1 MKLFSLRRA
10 LMVAACASASLL
22 AACGSGTTES
32 AISPSRFVVFG
43 DAFSDVGQ
51 SGAVYSVND
60 GSVANWVQQMAS
72 RFSQTVTPSSS
83 GGFDYARVNA
93 RVLAKPDAVG
103 NSATLT
109 IKEQVDTFLATN
121 AIGGSDVMILS
132 AGVSDVVA
140 QMNAVTAGTQ
150 TEDQM
155 IANLQQA
162 GRDLGAQVRRV
173 VQAGGKQVIVVGPY
187 TLGRT
192 PWAIGLN
199 KVDLLNNAS
208 GKFNDALLVS
218 IVDLGANVLYVD
230 AAYYLNLV
238 TGDPGS
244 YSLANGTTV
253 VCNSVDPTNAIGI
266 GANQVNSAKC
276 TPSTVTAGL
285 IYNSYAFADPL
296 FFTPVVNRLFGDY
309 AYNKIRDRF

>member
-1 MKLFSLRRA
+1 MNFFSLRRA

-32 AISPSRFVVFG
+32 ALTPSRFVVFG

-51 SGAVYSVND
+51 AGTTYSVND
-60 GSVANWVQQMAS
+60 GTVTNWVQQMAN
-72 RFSQTVTPSSS
+72 RFGQSVAPSA
-83 GGFDYARVNA
+83 GGGLDYARVNA

-103 NSATLT
+103 NSGTLT
-109 IKEQVDTFLATN
+109 IKEQVDTFLASN
-121 AIGGSDVMILS
+121 SIGGSDVLILS

-162 GRDLGAQVRRV
+162 GRDLGAQVRRL

-187 TLGRT
+187 TLGRS
-192 PWAIGLN
+192 PWAVGLG
-199 KVDLLNNAS
+199 KVSLLNNGS

-244 YSLANGTTV
+244 YSLANATAV
-253 VCNSVDPTNAIGI
+253 VCTTVDPTNAIGI
-266 GANQVNSAKC
+266 GANQVNSALC
-276 TPSTVTAGL
+276 NGSTVGGL
-285 IYNSYAFADPL
+285 NYNSYAFADPL

>member
-1 MKLFSLRRA
+1 MNLFSLRRA

-32 AISPSRFVVFG
+32 ALSPSRFVVFG

-51 SGAVYSVND
+51 TGATYSVND
-60 GSVANWVQQMAS
+60 GSVNNWVQQMAS
-72 RFSQTVTPSSS
+72 RFSKSVAPSSS

-93 RVLAKPDAVG
+93 RVLAKPDAAG
-103 NSATLT
+103 NSSTLT
-109 IKEQVDTFLATN
+109 IKEQVDTFMASNT
-121 AIGGSDVMILS
+121 IGGSDVLVLS

-162 GRDLGAQVRRV
+162 GRDLGAQVRRL
-173 VQAGGKQVIVVGPY
+173 VQSGGKQVIVIGPY

-192 PWAIGLN
+192 PWAVGLG
-199 KVDLLNNAS
+199 KVNLLNNAS

-244 YSLANGTTV
+244 YSLANATTV
-253 VCNSVDPTNAIGI
+253 VCTSVDTTNAIGI

-276 TPSTVTAGL
+276 NTSTVGGL
-285 IYNSYAFADPL
+285 NYNSYAFADPL

>member
-1 MKLFSLRRA
+1 MTFFSLRRA

-32 AISPSRFVVFG
+32 ALTPSRFVVFG

-51 SGAVYSVND
+51 SGTTYSVND
-60 GSVANWVQQMAS
+60 GSVNTWVQQMAS
-72 RFSQTVTPSSS
+72 RFSLSVAPSAT
-83 GGFDYARVNA
+83 GGFDYARANA
-93 RVLAKPDAVG
+93 RVLTKPDAAG
-103 NSATLT
+103 NAATLT
-109 IKEQVDTFLATN
+109 IKEQVDAFLTANT
-121 AIGGSDVMILS
+121 IGGSDVLVVS

-155 IANLQQA
+155 IGNLQQA
-162 GRDLGAQVRRV
+162 GRDMGAQVRRL
-173 VQAGGKQVIVVGPY
+173 VQSGGKQVIVVGPY

-192 PWAIGLN
+192 PWAIALG
-199 KVDLLNNAS
+199 KVDVLNNGS

-244 YSLANGTTV
+244 YSLINSTTV
-253 VCNSVDPTNAIGI
+253 VCNSVDATNALGI
-266 GANQVNSAKC
+266 GAGRVNSAKC
-276 TPSTVTAGL
+276 TPSTVGGL
-285 IYNSYAFADPL
+285 AYNSYTFADPL

>member
-1 MKLFSLRRA
+1 MNLFSLRRA

-32 AISPSRFVVFG
+32 ALSPSRFVVFG

-51 SGAVYSVND
+51 TGATYSVND
-60 GSVANWVQQMAS
+60 GSVNNWVQQMAS
-72 RFSQTVTPSSS
+72 RFSKSVAPSSS

-93 RVLAKPDAVG
+93 RVLAKPDAAG
-103 NSATLT
+103 NSSTLT
-109 IKEQVDTFLATN
+109 IKEQVDTFMASNT
-121 AIGGSDVMILS
+121 IGGSDVLVLS

-162 GRDLGAQVRRV
+162 GRDLGAQVRRL
-173 VQAGGKQVIVVGPY
+173 VQSGGKQVIVIGPY

-192 PWAIGLN
+192 PWAVGLG
-199 KVDLLNNAS
+199 KVNLLNNAS

-244 YSLANGTTV
+244 YSLANATTV
-253 VCNSVDPTNAIGI
+253 VCTSVDTTNAIGI
-266 GANQVNSAKC
+266 GANQINSAKC
-276 TPSTVTAGL
+276 NTSTVGGL
-285 IYNSYAFADPL
+285 NYNSYAFADPL